1 MGDSAATRTIKVV
14 DDDFTVEMLKDLVS
28 QGYSGVELVAK
39 FVEKRAEIKKAV
51 EALINEAD
59 EIAEGKRDSA
69 TTKDIFGEE

>member
-1 MGDSAATRTIKVV
+1 MGDSVATRTIKVV
-14 DDDFTVEMLKDLVS
+14 DDDFTVEILKDLVA

-39 FVEKRAEIKKAV
+39 FVEQRAEIKKAV
-51 EALINEAD
+51 EVLVSEAD